1 MTTIPYRTALIVGAG
16 PGISAS
22 LARQLAAFDVKVG
35 LAARNIE
42 KLPALSA
49 ETLATTFA
57 VDASDA
63 STVAQLFDQV
73 DQRLGEPDLVVYNA
87 SARAHGPIAEIDPAA
102 VQKAIAI
109 TCRAQLPDPKR
120 HAAR

>member
-49 ETLATTFA
+49 ETLATTG
-57 VDASDA
+57 
-63 STVAQLFDQV
+63 DQ
-73 DQRLGEPDLVVYNA
+73 GHHTA
-87 SARAHGPIAEIDPAA
+87 
-102 VQKAIAI
+102 
-109 TCRAQLPDPKR
+109 
-120 HAAR
+120 